1 MRVLNLFTYDYPFEG
16 NDQNFIEDE
25 IKMLST
31 LFDKINIIP
40 LIKKKKFKENYIIK
54 ENIHY
59 DLSLSDHLFELKN
72 IFKISFRIA
81 ICKYFWLEFLNIR
94 KKNFFKKI
102 KMIIK
107 ERILAENSYLWILKN
122 KNINLINDFFY
133 SYWSNYTLLSFYLLK
148 KEKKIN
154 YCFARSLGSD
164 LNGFIPHDNFVTFIN
179 YKFKLLNFIL
189 ILNNGQSKRLKDEK
203 LIDNEKIIKCYQG
216 IKVQD
221 YEIKKKDTKKI
232 HIVSCGRLVNVKN
245 TIQIIKLIGFIGKF
259 LNEYKIIYSCIG
271 NGPELKRVKKSAK
284 TNLRNIEF
292 NLIDK
297 VPSLYEFLKENDTDF
312 YINLSLSEGMSFAL
326 MEAMSLSIP
335 IICSNIPGNTEI
347 VNNENGYVLSSYNNL
362 DIEKIVKQIKIDLEN
377 NNIEIKR
384 INTFKTVNEK
394 INRRVVLENMKNLI
408 KSKFF

>member
-1 MRVLNLFTYDYPFEG
+1 M
-16 NDQNFIEDE
+16 
-25 IKMLST
+25 
-31 LFDKINIIP
+31 
-40 LIKKKKFKENYIIK
+40 
-54 ENIHY
+54 
-59 DLSLSDHLFELKN
+59 
-72 IFKISFRIA
+72 
-81 ICKYFWLEFLNIR
+81 
-94 KKNFFKKI
+94 
-102 KMIIK
+102 
-107 ERILAENSYLWILKN
+107 
-122 KNINLINDFFY
+122 
-133 SYWSNYTLLSFYLLK
+133 
-148 KEKKIN
+148 
-154 YCFARSLGSD
+154 
-164 LNGFIPHDNFVTFIN
+164 
-179 YKFKLLNFIL
+179 
-189 ILNNGQSKRLKDEK
+189 
-203 LIDNEKIIKCYQG
+203 
-216 IKVQD
+216 
-221 YEIKKKDTKKI
+221 
-232 HIVSCGRLVNVKN
+232 VNVKN

-335 IICSNIPGNTEI
+335 VICSNIPGNTEI

-362 DIEKIVKQIKIDLEN
+362 DIEKIVKQIKKDLEN
-377 NNIEIKR
+377 NNIETKR